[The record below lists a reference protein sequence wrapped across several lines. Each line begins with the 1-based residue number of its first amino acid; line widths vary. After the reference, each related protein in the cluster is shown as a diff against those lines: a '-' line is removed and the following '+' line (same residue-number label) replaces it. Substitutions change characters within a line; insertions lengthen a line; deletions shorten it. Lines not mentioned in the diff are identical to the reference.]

1 MKIPKF
7 LLRGFSRPSD
17 ALIASLGTLE
27 RDTMREVW
35 RLNEVS
41 VRQVA
46 DAFGDKIAYTT
57 VMTTLDRLY
66 KKGLLERRKDGRAF
80 LYAPRYTPEELER
93 GVAEDVIGSLLNTSA
108 NQIEPV
114 LACIVD
120 AVSEHDLILLDDLER
135 LVRAKRRELKN
146 EER

>member
-1 MKIPKF
+1 MKMPKF
-7 LLRGFSRPSD
+7 LLRGFTRPSD
-17 ALIASLGTLE
+17 ALVASLGALE
-27 RDTMREVW
+27 RDTMKQVW
-35 RLNEVS
+35 RQKEVS

-46 DAFGDKIAYTT
+46 DAFDDTVAYTT

-80 LYAPRYTPEELER
+80 LYAPRFTPEELER

-120 AVSEHDLILLDDLER
+120 AVSERDLDLLDDLER
-135 LVRAKRRELKN
+135 LVQAKRREIKN
-146 EER
+146 EEA